1 MHNTYYTSVPVQILE
16 FVSLSQSLSVFPR
29 SKNKVCD
36 KDDCEGGRVT
46 NIISISLGAAP
57 LRHHRRATTAAADG
71 HVFAL
76 SSFV

>member
-1 MHNTYYTSVPVQILE
+1 MHNTYYTTVPVQILE
-16 FVSLSQSLSVFPR
+16 FVSLSQSLSVFPHN
-29 SKNKVCD
+29 KNKVCD

-57 LRHHRRATTAAADG
+57 RRAATTAAADG

-76 SSFV
+76 SGFV